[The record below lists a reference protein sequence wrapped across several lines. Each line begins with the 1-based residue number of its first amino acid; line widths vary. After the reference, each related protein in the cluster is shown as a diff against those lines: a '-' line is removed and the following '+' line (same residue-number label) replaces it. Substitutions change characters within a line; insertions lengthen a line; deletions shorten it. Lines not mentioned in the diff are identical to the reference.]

1 MPGWSVF
8 LLTEPLI
15 SANSA
20 SANSRW
26 CLLILFAG
34 FFDTMGS
41 SDFPC
46 PYIPTAWPLAFA
58 GRSSGPSDPVGGE
71 WDLPVPAS
79 EASMRAVGLRPRRSV
94 VVLALAHG
102 AMLPSASLNSVG
114 VPGLGISRFDTTP
127 ASAPVNASLRAL
139 RPVPHDSGSG

>member
-1 MPGWSVF
+1 
-8 LLTEPLI
+8 
-15 SANSA
+15 
-20 SANSRW
+20 
-26 CLLILFAG
+26 
-34 FFDTMGS
+34 MGS
-41 SDFPC
+41 SDFPYPC
-46 PYIPTAWPLAFA
+46 FPA
-58 GRSSGPSDPVGGE
+58 GRIFSFTGRSGGPSEPVGGE

-114 VPGLGISRFDTTP
+114 VPGLGISRFDTPP